1 MKEYFKKSVTQREF
15 VLEFKDKDINNIWF
29 YATFTNY
36 RNKSIKN
43 TIGIRVNISPKRSSI
58 FSFTPFEYIADNI
71 DALSTD
77 IFIYNSM
84 KVIST
89 QFSKDDPVVEAVA
102 NIFKS
107 EKDQISE
114 MVKRISVFTKSM

>member
-15 VLEFKDKDINNIWF
+15 DLEFKDKTIKSIWF
-29 YATFTNY
+29 DVTFTNY
-36 RNKSIKN
+36 RSKFIKN
-43 TIGIRVNISPKRSSI
+43 TIAITVSISPKRSSI

-71 DALSTD
+71 DGLTTD

-114 MVKRISVFTKSM
+114 MVKRITVFTKSM